1 MHHTFVTLFVSDVV
15 LSSDVSFH
23 LIFVETTETY
33 FTARFR
39 RLIVSS
45 LCVDVGVFVD
55 QVVSNTACVTC
66 ASLSSFLTFLLVV
79 LFHLTQIGH

>member
-1 MHHTFVTLFVSDVV
+1 MRHTFVTLFVSDVV

-39 RLIVSS
+39 RLVVSS
-45 LCVDVGVFVD
+45 LCVVVGVFVD
-55 QVVSNTACVTC
+55 RVVSNTACVTC
-66 ASLSSFLTFLLVV
+66 ASL
-79 LFHLTQIGH
+79 